1 MKVFDKITKQTV
13 GVVDI
18 TNHEEVFHLINAE
31 GVIYRRFRDEIDINI
46 NSQEVAEQV
55 ITHLRNANLKL
66 NELVEVADIF
76 AMELQQDISTI
87 MDSVRDKYFDEKEE
101 EQ

>member
-1 MKVFDKITKQTV
+1 MKVIDKVTNQ
-13 GVVDI
+13 VVEVADI

-101 EQ
+101 E